1 MVIPHLII
9 VWNDNY
15 DSLHELFNMVLHPKS
30 YIEPT
35 IELQRYVK
43 MGVSNLF
50 FTGIQLYL

>member
-15 DSLHELFNMVLHPKS
+15 DSLHELFNMVLHPKP
-30 YIEPT
+30 YIYPT

-43 MGVSNLF
+43 MGVSILF